1 MTKFQRRLELALS
14 LSGLTAREVAKRA
27 NVTEANISQWR
38 KGLAKPRGTDRMMA
52 LASALN
58 VSPGWLM
65 GYDGQ
70 MQPTNNDAVDLF
82 MSLNEEDKLKAID
95 YMRYLKTKEQTD
107 VQG

>member
-14 LSGLTAREVAKRA
+14 LSGLTAREVAKKA
-27 NVTEANISQWR
+27 NLSESNISQYR
-38 KGLAKPRGTDRMMA
+38 SGLAKPRGTERMMD

-65 GYDGQ
+65 GYDGT
-70 MQPTNNDAVDLF
+70 MQPTDSDAMDLF
-82 MSLNEEDKLKAID
+82 MSLTEENKLKAID
-95 YMRYLKTKEQTD
+95 YMRYLQTKEKTD